1 MKVLVTGGAGYIG
14 SHVVLSLLES
24 GYDVTIIDN
33 LSTGN
38 KNLIPNDAEF
48 IKCNINELEKVDSII
63 KKNDFSAIMHF
74 AGFIRVEESI
84 TFPDKYFTNNTKNS
98 EQLFNICIKN
108 NLSNIIFSS
117 TAAVYGNAPHTDLIS
132 ETTKLKP
139 LNPYGESKARTE
151 QYLLKQI
158 TTDINYIILRY
169 FNVAG
174 ADPKMRSGLIS
185 KNTTH
190 LIKIISEVA
199 VGERDKVI
207 IFGNDYNTPDGTAIR
222 DYIHVSDLADI
233 HIKAL
238 EFMIENNKS
247 EIFNCGYGHGYS
259 VKEVLDVANKICNNK
274 IKVQNGARRTG
285 DAEIL
290 VSDIIK
296 LKRMINW
303 TPKYNK
309 LDFIIKTAID
319 WEFKLQNEQIS

>member
-24 GYDVTIIDN
+24 GYDVAVIDN

-38 KNLIPNDAEF
+38 KNLIPNDVEF

-63 KKNDFSAIMHF
+63 KKSNFCAIMHF

-84 TFPDKYFTNNTKNS
+84 TFPDKYFTNNTRNS

-151 QYLLKQI
+151 QYLLKQEAK
-158 TTDINYIILRY
+158 DINYIILRY

-174 ADPKMRSGLIS
+174 ADPKLRSGLIS

-274 IKVQNGARRTG
+274 IKVQNGKRRVG

-296 LKRMINW
+296 LKQMIDW

-319 WEFKLQNEQIS
+319 WELKLQNEQIT

>member
-14 SHVVLSLLES
+14 SHVTLSLLES
-24 GYDVTIIDN
+24 GYDVTVIDN

-48 IKCNINELEKVDSII
+48 IKCNINELEKVESII
-63 KKNDFSAIMHF
+63 KKNNFTAIMHF
-74 AGFIRVEESI
+74 AGFIKVEESI

-117 TAAVYGNAPHTDLIS
+117 TAAVYGNVSQTDLIS
-132 ETTKLKP
+132 ETAKLNP

-151 QYLLKQI
+151 NTLLKQK
-158 TTDINYIILRY
+158 TKDINYIILRY

-190 LIKIISEVA
+190 LIKTVSEVA
-199 VGERDKVI
+199 VGKRDKVT

-233 HIKAL
+233 HIKA
-238 EFMIENNKS
+238 
-247 EIFNCGYGHGYS
+247 
-259 VKEVLDVANKICNNK
+259 
-274 IKVQNGARRTG
+274 T
-285 DAEIL
+285 
-290 VSDIIK
+290 
-296 LKRMINW
+296 
-303 TPKYNK
+303 
-309 LDFIIKTAID
+309 
-319 WEFKLQNEQIS
+319 